1 MNRVRIA
8 LIVALGF
15 FASLPVA
22 RAQDVITVG
31 SQAGA
36 QIFFN
41 DTLTRTYNFGVTQ
54 TGAGLAISALD
65 VNVKGGNAQANVFPV
80 LVRVYSG
87 LGGTGSVLASGTIAA
102 STLTS
107 QFDFIRVPFSPFTLA
122 TGGYSV
128 VLSTT
133 NTDNYYIKAGTTKL
147 TTNGTASVTS
157 SFWVEDTNVDG
168 NAGTSL
174 NAASPVLATYTLG
187 TNAMAFGNY
196 RVGATLSSTTPI
208 VNTALVTSNTQTQA
222 LAVASSTSGGVSSLT
237 GLPSPYLS
245 VGGTANLVAALN
257 GATTGPNS
265 GTATLSF
272 NSVPGTSTTT
282 GTTAIGSGTI
292 ALSGTGWNWAN
303 AKVSSG
309 TFAFGNVRTGSAAT
323 NQSVAIGNQA
333 VSLSAYQDL
342 LDVTGSTSNARV
354 TATGFQNLA
363 SSTNGTTT
371 SNVSLA
377 ANTASAGSLASSVAL
392 SLVSDANGVAG
403 LSSGTATIVGVAPP
417 TIATTGG
424 VYDWA
429 NAAYTGTA
437 FAFGYIHRGGAAA
450 SGTAAIGNQT
460 VTNASY
466 QDSLNV
472 SASTGNPLVAASG
485 FTGLAASAGGATTSN
500 LVVSI
505 GTGTAGSLNSTL
517 ALSLVSNANGV
528 AGLSNGTAAVVGS
541 PGAISTTGTVFTGQ
555 STWNTNGGGE
565 WGTLAGNFGTNWN
578 WAAFDGSPGVDAGFT
593 DTDTATFSG
602 AVASGTATVTV
613 TAAAPSIKTLTFDN
627 ASASYAV
634 AGVSGG
640 SLALLNAGTSSA
652 TVAVN
657 AGSHGVSLPVSLG
670 SNTAIDVAAGSL
682 LSMSGVVSGAKAVTK
697 TGAGTT
703 VFSGSNTYGGAT
715 TVAAGRL
722 LIHGF
727 QTAATGAITVESG
740 ATLGGRGAAGGAV
753 TVLSGGTLSPGASVE
768 SLVVG
773 ATTLS
778 GTSTFFY
785 ELDSS
790 ALLSAGADLLVS
802 NGNLTIGSGSILE
815 LTDLAS
821 SPTAFSQGTKFS
833 LISYGTSSWNSGLF
847 TFGGDV
853 LANGD
858 TFTAGLNQWQIRYDD
873 PTGGSNFTAD
883 QLAGNSVT
891 IMAVPEPGTLAL
903 LVAGVLAGVVATR
916 RRPKAG

>member
-1 MNRVRIA
+1 MKRVRII

-15 FASLPVA
+15 LASLPAA

-54 TGAGLAISALD
+54 TGAGLAVSALD
-65 VNVKGGNAQANVFPV
+65 VNVKGGNSQVTVSPV
-80 LVRVYSG
+80 LVRIFSG
-87 LGGTGSVLASGTIAA
+87 LGGTGSVLASGTIAPG
-102 STLTS
+102 TLTS
-107 QFDFIRVPFSPFTLA
+107 QFQFVRVPLSTVTLGA
-122 TGGYSV
+122 GGYSV

-147 TTNGTASVTS
+147 TTNGTASVS
-157 SFWVEDTNVDG
+157 SSLWVEDTNTDG
-168 NAGTSL
+168 NAGNSL
-174 NAASPVLATYTLG
+174 NAASAVLATYTLG

-208 VNTALVTSNTQTQA
+208 INTALVTSNTQTQA

-237 GLPSPYLS
+237 GLPTPYLS

-265 GTATLSF
+265 GTAALAFS
-272 NSVPGTSTTT
+272 SVPGTSLTT
-282 GTTAIGSGTI
+282 GTTAIGSGTLT
-292 ALSGTGWNWAN
+292 LSGTGWNWAN
-303 AKVSSG
+303 A
-309 TFAFGNVRTGSAAT
+309 
-323 NQSVAIGNQA
+323 
-333 VSLSAYQDL
+333 AY
-342 LDVTGSTSNARV
+342 S
-354 TATGFQNLA
+354 
-363 SSTNGTTT
+363 
-371 SNVSLA
+371 
-377 ANTASAGSLASSVAL
+377 
-392 SLVSDANGVAG
+392 
-403 LSSGTATIVGVAPP
+403 
-417 TIATTGG
+417 
-424 VYDWA
+424 
-429 NAAYTGTA
+429 GTA

-450 SGTAAIGNQT
+450 SGTVAIGNQT
-460 VTNASY
+460 VVNASY
-466 QDSLNV
+466 QDSLDV
-472 SASTGNPLVAASG
+472 SPSTGNPLVSATGFSG
-485 FTGLAASAGGATTSN
+485 LSASAGGATRSN
-500 LVVSI
+500 VVVAV

-528 AGLSNGTAAVVGS
+528 AGLSNGTATVVGS

-565 WGTLAGNFGTNWN
+565 WGTLASNFGANWK
-578 WAAFDGSPGVDAGFT
+578 WSTFDGSPGVDAGFT
-593 DTDTATFSG
+593 NTDTATFGS
-602 AVASGTATVTV
+602 AVSSGTATVTV
-613 TAAAPSIKTLTFDN
+613 TAATPSIKSLTFDN
-627 ASASYAV
+627 ASASYAL

-652 TVAVN
+652 TVTVN
-657 AGSHGVSLPVSLG
+657 AGSHGVALPVSLG
-670 SNTAIDVAAGSL
+670 SNAAIDVATGSI
-682 LSMSGVVSGAKAVTK
+682 LSMSGVVSGAMAVTK

-703 VFSGSNTYGGAT
+703 VFSGNNTYGGAT

-722 LIHGF
+722 LIHGD
-727 QTAATGAITVESG
+727 QTTATGAITVGSG

-768 SLVVG
+768 SLAVG

-802 NGNLTIGSGSILE
+802 NGSLTIGSGSILE
-815 LTDLAS
+815 LADLAS

-833 LISYGTSSWNSGLF
+833 LISYGTNGWNSGLF
-847 TFGGDV
+847 TFAGDV

-858 TFTAGLNQWQIRYDD
+858 RFTAGLNEWEIRYDD

-883 QLAGNSVT
+883 QLAGSSVT
-891 IMAVPEPGTLAL
+891 IMAVPEPSTLV
-903 LVAGVLAGVVATR
+903 LVAVGAGVAAAIR
-916 RRPKAG
+916 RRRG